1 VRDVVITGLGLVS
14 SAGEGVEAHL
24 DALRPGFSPRLDT
37 ERFAPYAIHPAAALD
52 LDRQIPKKIDQR
64 QMEPWQR
71 LGVYAA
77 GLALDAAKAKQD
89 AALKDRMQ
97 MFVAAG
103 RGERD
108 NSFDERTLSGVLQA
122 SEPGRFLNE
131 RLLSDLRPT
140 LSLAQLTNLV
150 AGNISIVHGVAGAPL
165 TFMGEEQSG
174 VDALRIA
181 HARIASDQTDIALV
195 GGSAN
200 AERAD
205 VLMVC
210 AAGGF
215 LWSGPFVSVWDRPAR
230 GGGFILGSGAAFL
243 VLEARARADARGV
256 KPLAA
261 VAGVAAERTRRQ
273 PGDVDASLQR
283 LWRAIGAGSEAA
295 VVSGATGVKG
305 VTDEERAVLAELA
318 PRAPVYAT
326 GDVVGHTMEAQAPFS
341 VALAAALIA
350 AGEAREAVATSVGHW
365 RGEGMVRLTAV
376 RS

>member
-1 VRDVVITGLGLVS
+1 MRDVVITGLGLVS

-24 DALRPGFSPRLDT
+24 DALRPGFPPRLDT

-181 HARIASDQTDIALV
+181 HARIASGQTDIALV

-215 LWSGPFVSVWDRPAR
+215 SGPAR
-230 GGGFILGSGAAFL
+230 SCPCGTVPRGAAGSFSAA
-243 VLEARARADARGV
+243 ERRFSCWRRARAPRPWV

-261 VAGVAAERTRRQ
+261 MAGVAAEPT
-273 PGDVDASLQR
+273 GGS
-283 LWRAIGAGSEAA
+283 RATWTLRSSG
-295 VVSGATGVKG
+295 SGARSGQ
-305 VTDEERAVLAELA
+305 DRRRPSSRAR
-318 PRAPVYAT
+318 P
-326 GDVVGHTMEAQAPFS
+326 G
-341 VALAAALIA
+341 
-350 AGEAREAVATSVGHW
+350 
-365 RGEGMVRLTAV
+365 
-376 RS
+376 